1 MRVRDRLFGFLCLA
15 LVAGSPISAQGVPP
29 KEESKEI
36 LDDLLAL
43 LNTPITTASKRAEK
57 AIEAPSVVSVVTRD
71 QFQAY
76 GWTSINDALY
86 SLPGFGPARDYDRRT
101 VASRGLFEGWN
112 NNHILL
118 LVDGIPYN
126 DNIYGS
132 AYTSEITPVFMIKT
146 LEVVRG
152 PGSALY
158 GSNATN
164 SATQLRT
171 ITAGDLGGGGEAQ
184 VRIGSQG
191 NRIYDF
197 ALGKEGDLISV
208 VAAFNAF
215 ETGGNN
221 YNSYDGSLRTI
232 GNVVGGPLASFPIN
246 DERNSQYGWL
256 KLTGHGDLYGWNF
269 QFHHQAWDYKTGHGW
284 VWQIPD
290 LGERLEEKRQIA
302 ALSYAGKF
310 FENWNQEYLL
320 RYQKHEINWNIRFYP
335 NNGFGGYYPTGI
347 FEYLDTSAADLFLRT
362 QWNVDLPM
370 GSSFLFGVEGTR
382 FSYDGDKSHSSNN
395 LMDFPNFT
403 PTVGGAIIPNGPWL
417 GYIKDKPILSTG
429 FYAQFSSGRLLGPLF
444 KVVLGLRSD
453 HASFDY
459 RKLDTTHTLDTGQT
473 GSKSYSQTSP
483 RLALV
488 FTPIQNLAIKAM
500 WGRAFRAP
508 APSELAGANTLT
520 LGSNLEMLQP
530 ETLDTTELAVDWIIG
545 SNLNWRTN
553 VYRTKFSNQ
562 IAYSAA
568 NTNLSTNIY
577 TLTTQGLETELLFG
591 YAGWRGFVNYSYAKR
606 VDEEILD
613 NFIAP
618 SPDKLTWDPGSRFK
632 FGVIY
637 TAGPLVSALTGY
649 YQSTTNRRSTDVG
662 LQPIPLMGGAT
673 LDVDAYRARS
683 LDAWFT
689 LDAKVTWNF
698 TSESSVAV
706 YATNLLD
713 TDKNKFIK
721 IQAFPFDYQGEGR
734 KYGLVLRTRF

>member
-1 MRVRDRLFGFLCLA
+1 MRPRRLIPETLCIALLA
-15 LVAGSPISAQGVPP
+15 GMGLHAQALP
-29 KEESKEI
+29 KKDESKD

-57 AIEAPSVVSVVTRD
+57 AIEAPSVVSVITRD

-86 SLPGFGPARDYDRRT
+86 SLPGFGPARDYDRHT

-132 AYTSEITPVFMIKT
+132 AYTSEMTPVFMIKT

-171 ITAGDLGGGGEAQ
+171 ITPTDLPGGGEAQ
-184 VRIGSQG
+184 VRIGNKG
-191 NRIYDF
+191 DRIYDF
-197 ALGKEGDLISV
+197 AMGREGDLISGV
-208 VAAFNAF
+208 VAFNAF
-215 ETGGNN
+215 RTDGNG
-221 YNSYDGSLRTI
+221 YDSYDGSLRTV
-232 GNVVGGPLASFPIN
+232 GNVVGGPLATFPVN
-246 DERNSQYGWL
+246 DQRESQYGWI
-256 KLTGHGDLYGWNF
+256 KLSGNGDLRGWNF

-290 LGERLEEKRQIA
+290 LGERLAEKRQIV
-302 ALSYAGKF
+302 ALSYSGKIG
-310 FENWNQEYLL
+310 ENWNQEYLI
-320 RYQKHEINWNIRFYP
+320 RNQKHEINWNIRFYP
-335 NNGFGGYYPTGI
+335 NDGFGGYYPTGI
-347 FEYLDTSAADLFLRT
+347 FEYLDTSANDLFLRT
-362 QWNVDLPM
+362 QWSVDLPK
-370 GSSFLFGVEGTR
+370 GSSFLFGIEGTR
-382 FSYDGDKSHSSNN
+382 FLYDGDKSHYSNN
-395 LMDFPNFT
+395 LMDPPNFT
-403 PTVGGAIIPNGPWL
+403 PTPGDVANGPWL

-444 KVVLGLRSD
+444 KGVLGIRSD

-459 RKLDTTHTLDTGQT
+459 HKLDASQAFLDTGLT

-483 RLALV
+483 RVAFV
-488 FTPIQNLAIKAM
+488 FTPMENLAIKAM

-508 APSELAGANTLT
+508 APSEVAGANTLT
-520 LGSNLEMLQP
+520 LGSNIEQLKP

-553 VYRTKFSNQ
+553 VYRTKFSNE

-568 NTNLSTNIY
+568 NANLSANIY

-591 YAGWRGFVNYSYAKR
+591 FAGWRGFVNYSYAKR
-606 VDEEILD
+606 VNEEILD
-613 NFIAP
+613 NTIAP

-637 TAGPLVSALTGY
+637 TAGPAIAALTGY
-649 YQSTTNRRSTDVG
+649 YQSTTDRRSTDVG
-662 LQPIPLMGGAT
+662 IQTVPLSGGT
-673 LDVDAYRARS
+673 LDVDQYRARS

-689 LDAKVTWNF
+689 MDAKLTWNF
-698 TSESSVAV
+698 SPTTSVAI
-706 YATNLLD
+706 YSTNLLD
-713 TDKNKFIK
+713 TDKNKLIK
-721 IQAFPFDYQGEGR
+721 VQAFPFDYQGEGR
-734 KYGLVLRTRF
+734 KFGVVLKTSF

>member
-290 LGERLEEKRQIA
+290 LGERLAEKRQIA
-302 ALSYAGKF
+302 ALSYSGKIG
-310 FENWNQEYLL
+310 EKWNQEYLL
-320 RYQKHEINWNIRFYP
+320 RYQKHDINWNIRFYP
-335 NNGFGGYYPTGI
+335 NDGFYVPGV
-347 FEYLDTSAADLFLRT
+347 FEQLDTSANDLFLRT
-362 QWNVDLPM
+362 QWNVELPR
-370 GSSFLFGVEGTR
+370 GASLLFGMEGTR
-382 FSYDGDKSHSSNN
+382 FSYEGDKSHHSNIN
-395 LMDFPNFT
+395 MATFSLNADNTSLPL
-403 PTVGGAIIPNGPWL
+403 GPWL
-417 GYIKDKPILSTG
+417 AVIKDNPIITAG
-429 FYAQFSSGRLLGPLF
+429 FYAQFSSGALLGSLI
-444 KVVLGLRSD
+444 KGVLGIRSD
-453 HASFDY
+453 RSTFDY
-459 RKLDTTHTLDTGQT
+459 HKLDATHTIDTGQT
-473 GSKSYSQTSP
+473 DSKSFSKVSP

-488 FTPIQNLAIKAM
+488 FTPKSNLAIKAM

-520 LGSNLEMLQP
+520 LGSNIEKLEP

-545 SNLNWRTN
+545 ANLNWRTN
-553 VYRTKFSNQ
+553 IYRTKFSNQ

-568 NTNLSTNIY
+568 NANLSANIY

-613 NFIAP
+613 NTIAAN
-618 SPDKLTWDPGSRFK
+618 PDKLTWDPGSRFK

-649 YQSTTNRRSTDVG
+649 YQSTTNRRTTDVG
-662 LQPIPLMGGAT
+662 LQPIPLAGAS

>member
-1 MRVRDRLFGFLCLA
+1 MRLGKQLSGMLCMA
-15 LVAGSPISAQGVPP
+15 LVAASPVCGQTPT
-29 KEESKEI
+29 KEENKEI

-43 LNTPITTASKRAEK
+43 LNTPITAASKRAEK
-57 AIEAPSVVSVVTRD
+57 AIEAPSVVSIITRD

-76 GWTSINDALY
+76 GWTSINEALY

-171 ITAGDLGGGGEAQ
+171 ITAADLGEGGEAQ

-191 NRIYDF
+191 DRIYDF
-197 ALGKEGDLISV
+197 ALGKEGDLISA

-215 ETGGNN
+215 ETDGNN

-232 GNVVGGPLASFPIN
+232 GNVVDGPLDAFPIH

-256 KLTGHGDLYGWNF
+256 KLTGHGGLEGWNF

-290 LGERLEEKRQIA
+290 LGERLAEKRQIV
-302 ALSYAGKF
+302 ALSYSSKIG
-310 FENWNQEYLL
+310 ESWNQEYLI
-320 RYQKHEINWNIRFYP
+320 RHQKHDINWNIRFYP
-335 NNGFGGYYPTGI
+335 NDGFGGYYPTGTN
-347 FEYLDTSAADLFLRT
+347 ENLDTSASDLFLRT
-362 QWNVDLPM
+362 QWSVDLPE
-370 GSSFLFGVEGTR
+370 GSNLLFGLEGTR
-382 FSYDGDKSHSSNN
+382 FSYAGDNSHTSNN
-395 LMDFPNFT
+395 LMDPPNFT
-403 PTVGGAIIPNGPWL
+403 PTPGLIENGPWL
-417 GYIKDKPILSTG
+417 GYIKDKPIPSTG
-429 FYAQFSSGRLLGPLF
+429 FYAQFNSGKLLGSMI
-444 KVVLGLRSD
+444 KGVLGVRSD
-453 HASFDY
+453 RASFDY
-459 RKLDTTHTLDTGQT
+459 RKLDSTQAFLDTGQT
-473 GSKSYSQTSP
+473 GTKTFSKVSP
-483 RLALV
+483 RVALV
-488 FTPIQNLAIKAM
+488 FTPMANLAIKAM

-520 LGSNLEMLQP
+520 LGSNIERLEP

-545 SNLNWRTN
+545 ANLNWRTN
-553 VYRTKFSNQ
+553 IYRTKFSNQ

-568 NTNLSTNIY
+568 NANLSANIY

-613 NFIAP
+613 NTIAP

-632 FGVIY
+632 FGAIY
-637 TAGPLVSALTGY
+637 TAGPVVSALTGY

-662 LQPIPLMGGAT
+662 LQPIPLMAGAT
-673 LDVDAYRARS
+673 LDVDSYRARS

-698 TSESSVAV
+698 TSNSSVAI

-713 TDKNKFIK
+713 TDKNKLVK
-721 IQAFPFDYQGEGR
+721 IQPFPFDYQGEER
-734 KYGLVLRTRF
+734 KFGVVLRTKF

>member
-1 MRVRDRLFGFLCLA
+1 MRCRSLIPGALCLA
-15 LVAGSPISAQGVPP
+15 LVAGTPILAQAAP
-29 KEESKEI
+29 KKDESKDM
-36 LDDLLAL
+36 DDLLAL

-57 AIEAPSVVSVVTRD
+57 AIEAPSVVSVITRD

-86 SLPGFGPARDYDRRT
+86 SLPGFGPARDYDRHT

-132 AYTSEITPVFMIKT
+132 AYTSEMTPVFMIKT

-164 SATQLRT
+164 STTQLRT
-171 ITAGDLGGGGEAQ
+171 INASELAAGGEAQ
-184 VRIGSQG
+184 LRIGSKG
-191 NRIYDF
+191 DRIYDF
-197 ALGKEGDLISV
+197 AMGKDGDLVSAV
-208 VAAFNAF
+208 MAFNAF
-215 ETGGNN
+215 HTDGNG
-221 YNSYDGSLRTI
+221 YDSYDGSLRTV
-232 GNVVGGPLASFPIN
+232 GNVAEGPLAKFPIN
-246 DERNSQYGWL
+246 DQRESQYGWL
-256 KLTGHGDLYGWNF
+256 KLSGNGDLKGWGF

-290 LGERLEEKRQIA
+290 LGERLAEKRQIVS
-302 ALSYAGKF
+302 LSYSGKIG
-310 FENWNQEYLL
+310 ETWNQEYLI
-320 RYQKHEINWNIRFYP
+320 RHQKHEINWDIRFYP
-335 NNGFGGYYPTGI
+335 DHALGDYYPTGI
-347 FEYLDTSAADLFLRT
+347 SEYLDTSASDLFLRT
-362 QWNVDLPM
+362 QWSVDLPK
-370 GSSFLFGVEGTR
+370 GASFLFGIEGTR
-382 FSYDGDKSHSSNN
+382 FLYEGDKSHYSND
-395 LMDFPNFT
+395 LMDPPNFT
-403 PTVGGAIIPNGPWL
+403 PTPGNVENGPWL

-429 FYAQFSSGRLLGPLF
+429 FYAQFSSGRLLGPMF
-444 KVVLGLRSD
+444 KGVLGIRSD
-453 HASFDY
+453 HSSFDY
-459 RKLDTTHTLDTGQT
+459 RKLDSTQAFLDTGQT
-473 GSKSYSQTSP
+473 GSQSFSQTSP

-488 FTPIQNLAIKAM
+488 FTPMENLAIKAM

-520 LGSNLEMLQP
+520 LGSNIEKLKP

-568 NTNLSTNIY
+568 NANLSANIY

-591 YAGWRGFVNYSYAKR
+591 FAGWRGFVNYSYAKR

-613 NFIAP
+613 NTIAP

-637 TAGPLVSALTGY
+637 TAGQVVSALTGY

-662 LQPIPLMGGAT
+662 TQTVPLSGGT
-673 LDVDAYRARS
+673 LDVDLYRDRS

-698 TSESSVAV
+698 SPASSVAV

-713 TDKNKFIK
+713 TDKNKLIK

-734 KYGLVLRTRF
+734 KYGIVLKTSF